1 MPPSL
6 NKDVNQIQLK
16 RGLTADINTTGTKAM
31 AVVGEPHYTTDTG
44 VLYIFNGTENVAI
57 NAYERTP
64 SSASDTGIKGEVC
77 YDADYLYLCVATD
90 TWKRVA
96 LETW

>member
-1 MPPSL
+1 MPKL
-6 NKDVNQIQLK
+6 YNDDVKIRFR
-16 RGLTADINTTGTKAM
+16 RGLAANINTAQTKKYA
-31 AVVGEPHYTTDTG
+31 ATGEPHYATDTG